1 MSNIIQNISWYL
13 HFLLLCVILK
23 KKEFRRYNY
32 GWKKNIEVVSGDGS
46 NLDISPVYEHL
57 NESTPKSSDEKP
69 KNIVIPQEK
78 PKKEEKKDNEKNEDE
93 EKKEN

>member
-1 MSNIIQNISWYL
+1 MD
-13 HFLLLCVILK
+13 
-23 KKEFRRYNY
+23 E
-32 GWKKNIEVVSGDGS
+32 KKNIEVVSGDGS

-78 PKKEEKKDNEKNEDE
+78 PKKEKKKDNEKNEDT

>member
-1 MSNIIQNISWYL
+1 MD
-13 HFLLLCVILK
+13 
-23 KKEFRRYNY
+23 E
-32 GWKKNIEVVSGDGS
+32 KKNIEVVSGDGS

-78 PKKEEKKDNEKNEDE
+78 PKKEEKESQENNEDA

>member
-1 MSNIIQNISWYL
+1 MD
-13 HFLLLCVILK
+13 
-23 KKEFRRYNY
+23 E
-32 GWKKNIEVVSGDGS
+32 KKNIEVVSGDGS